1 LRGLLASS
9 ILLCL
14 TVSAGKAAEVPEVA
28 ESASILPIGEVHA
41 GQRGHG
47 ISVFAGTEPQ
57 RFEVEIV
64 GVLNNFA
71 AGEDLILGRLTGQG
85 LESTGVIAGMSG
97 SPVWVEGRL
106 VGAVALG
113 WPFAQGA
120 LAGIRPIE
128 SMLRL
133 SQASADG
140 RVAGALPARRTVV
153 SKAASGALLEALAK
167 GEVSQQ
173 LLEPIVG
180 RLRPREEMGGVP
192 RLPWAMSGFGA
203 TSRAWFGG
211 LLGASGQAA
220 PAGSGSISAKG
231 ASPSFFRLTGG
242 DAVAA
247 VLVDGDLRMAATGTV
262 TARDGG
268 RVLAFGHPFLG
279 NGPIEVPMAPAEIVT
294 VMPSLYS
301 SFKLSNLGPAV
312 GAFEYDAQAGIVGEV
327 GARAR
332 TIPLEIV
339 VGARRYSM
347 TLARLPEYLGILA
360 ASSFYGALDGEG
372 YLQGEQ
378 GVSFTLDA
386 RLAGGRVLTLD
397 QDFDGSDAPLSA
409 VRFLLAA
416 LDYVATNPLE
426 EVEIESLRLV
436 VERAGASRQAFLVGA
451 RTDRPAVE
459 PGETVRLD
467 LEFKEAR
474 GAMTRRTIA
483 LQVPESAADGRLS
496 LIVGDG
502 ATVDGLRLG
511 LEPIGPVRFE
521 QALEF
526 LNRLHSRRELLVVSV
541 RPARGVTQ
549 SGEALADLP
558 GSIRSLWGASAQG
571 GAAPLRFA
579 VRELASQTLAAPF
592 VGAVRIDLEV
602 RAKTRSK
609 ALSEEG

>member
-1 LRGLLASS
+1 
-9 ILLCL
+9 
-14 TVSAGKAAEVPEVA
+14 
-28 ESASILPIGEVHA
+28 
-41 GQRGHG
+41 
-47 ISVFAGTEPQ
+47 
-57 RFEVEIV
+57 
-64 GVLNNFA
+64 
-71 AGEDLILGRLTGQG
+71 
-85 LESTGVIAGMSG
+85 
-97 SPVWVEGRL
+97 
-106 VGAVALG
+106 
-113 WPFAQGA
+113 
-120 LAGIRPIE
+120 
-128 SMLRL
+128 
-133 SQASADG
+133 
-140 RVAGALPARRTVV
+140 
-153 SKAASGALLEALAK
+153 
-167 GEVSQQ
+167 
-173 LLEPIVG
+173 
-180 RLRPREEMGGVP
+180 
-192 RLPWAMSGFGA
+192 
-203 TSRAWFGG
+203 
-211 LLGASGQAA
+211 
-220 PAGSGSISAKG
+220 
-231 ASPSFFRLTGG
+231 
-242 DAVAA
+242 
-247 VLVDGDLRMAATGTV
+247 
-262 TARDGG
+262 
-268 RVLAFGHPFLG
+268 
-279 NGPIEVPMAPAEIVT
+279 
-294 VMPSLYS
+294 
-301 SFKLSNLGPAV
+301 V
-312 GAFEYDAQAGIVGEV
+312 GAFEYDAQAGIVGVV